1 MTVPSGSD
9 TPATPLDLERAAA
22 SRIVDAHRR
31 QVDRSRRFA
40 EGLAAEASSLSEEGP
55 RETEAEAG
63 DEDIEAAAET
73 SAARAAAARAVL
85 AYKRVR
91 ELERAGEAEAFGRIT
106 GEKDAPDGGLA
117 PDADETIHIGRMSV
131 VEDDEVL
138 LVDWRAPAAEPFY
151 RATALQPLG
160 VSHRRHLH
168 WDDGTLVDFS
178 DEVFDTDALDDLG
191 ELRGEAALLRTLSR
205 RTDDRMQTVVATIQ
219 AEQDT
224 VVRASAKGPLLVQ
237 GGPGT
242 GKTVVA
248 LHRAAYLLY
257 ADRAALA
264 ETGVLIV
271 GPSPQ
276 FLLWISD
283 VLPSL
288 GESGVI
294 SVTPAE
300 LYPGVRLAEDPDLD
314 VATLKGDARMAALL
328 GQAVRD
334 RRRRPTEPLI
344 AWYGSRRLRVETDV
358 LQKMFDAATRWSTH
372 NAGAGALRRAIVD
385 TLVDEVFEPGFGG
398 LEDIRASIEASE
410 ELALFCER
418 HWPVLTPEQALNDLL
433 GSPALLSRACRH
445 AALTEVEEAMLA
457 APRLRERALDSRTW
471 HHADVPLLDE
481 LLHLLGDVSEA
492 VQGDDDMEH
501 RIADET
507 DVFEAAEATD
517 VDGDSDDDE
526 DEIDLDDD
534 PDADVESFDAWGEDD
549 VRW

>member
-1 MTVPSGSD
+1 MTASEL
-9 TPATPLDLERAAA
+9 AIERDAAQ
-22 SRIVDAHRR
+22 RILDAHRA
-31 QVDRSRRFA
+31 QVERARGFA

-63 DEDIEAAAET
+63 DEDIESAAET

-106 GEKDAPDGGLA
+106 GEKAAPPGGLA

-131 VEDDEVL
+131 VEGDEVL

-151 RATALQPLG
+151 RATALEPLG

-168 WDDGTLVDFS
+168 WDEGELTDFS
-178 DEVFDTDALDDLG
+178 DEVFDPDALDDLG
-191 ELRGEAALLRTLSR
+191 ELRGEAALLRTLRR

-294 SVTPAE
+294 SVTPTE
-300 LYPGVRLAEDPDLD
+300 LYPGVRLAEDPDPE
-314 VATLKGDARMAALL
+314 VAALKGDARMASLL
-328 GQAVRD
+328 ARAVLD
-334 RRRRPTEPLI
+334 RRRKPSEPLV
-344 AWYGSRRLRVETDV
+344 AWYGSRRLRIETDV
-358 LQKMFDAATRWSTH
+358 LVRLFEAAERWTTH
-372 NAGAGALRRAIVD
+372 NAGAGALRQAIIDTFVD
-385 TLVDEVFEPGFGG
+385 DAFEPGFGG
-398 LEDIRASIEASE
+398 LEDIRASVE
-410 ELALFCER
+410 ESPEIAEFLER
-418 HWPVLTPEQALNDLL
+418 HWPILTPEQALNDLF
-433 GSPALLSRACRH
+433 GSPALLRRA
-445 AALTEVEEAMLA
+445 AADAQLTDTERDQLA
-457 APRLRERALDSRTW
+457 APRIRERHLDTRVW

-481 LLHLLGDVSEA
+481 LLHLLGDVAEA
-492 VQGDDDMEH
+492 NQGDGDMEH
-501 RIADET
+501 RIADEI
-507 DVFEAAEATD
+507 DVFEADEARGDEEEESPDDIDLSDDEADPDGDVEHYDGWREGDEEAT
-517 VDGDSDDDE
+517 
-526 DEIDLDDD
+526 
-534 PDADVESFDAWGEDD
+534 W
-549 VRW
+549 R